1 MAGFN
6 INEFNAQLTNGI
18 VSTANFLATIQPPPC
33 LVSTELGKKMTD
45 LIFLCNAAR
54 HPSRGITTERINK
67 YGYAGAS
74 FLSPYSALYE
84 DMISLDFYIR
94 ASDALPLTIF
104 YYWMQQIVGMP
115 NVDLH
120 SPSAGRLLKPG
131 QVAYRNQYTT
141 EMSVIT
147 YNFNSDQLIKSTIYG
162 VYPTRINEL
171 QTSWSQDDIARIE
184 VQFAFTGVVSEIG
197 RVANG
202 DDSVPSTSKGDPNPL
217 SPVYGKD
224 KVDKEAELAE
234 LTSMLD
240 KLFGNDG
247 GKQFFTSPL
256 ITQLNNLEIDG
267 ARPPVNA
274 QSPTP

>member
-6 INEFNAQLTNGI
+6 IRDFNSQLTNGI
-18 VSTANFLATIQPPPC
+18 VSTANFIATIQPPPC
-33 LVSTELGKKMTD
+33 LVSTELGSKMSELT
-45 LIFLCNAAR
+45 FLCNASR
-54 HPSRGITTERINK
+54 HPSMGVTTERINK

-74 FLSPYSALYE
+74 FLTPYSAIYE
-84 DMISLDFYIR
+84 DMISMDFYIR
-94 ASDALPLTIF
+94 ASDALPLQIF
-104 YYWMQQIVGMP
+104 YYWIQQVVGMP

-120 SPSAGRLLKPG
+120 SPSAGALLKPG
-131 QVAYRNQYTT
+131 QVSYRNQYTT

-147 YNFNSDQLIKSTIYG
+147 YNFNSDQLIKSTMYG

-234 LTSMLD
+234 LTSKQD

-256 ITQLNNLEIDG
+256 TTQLNNLEIDG

>member
-6 INEFNAQLTNGI
+6 INDFNAQLTDGI
-18 VSTANFLATIQPPPC
+18 VSTANFIATIQPPPC
-33 LVSTELGKKMTD
+33 LVSTDHGKKMSD
-45 LIFLCNAAR
+45 LTFLCNASR
-54 HPSRGITTERINK
+54 HPSMGVTTERINK

-74 FLSPYSALYE
+74 FLTPYSAIYE
-84 DMISLDFYIR
+84 DMISMDFYIR
-94 ASDALPLTIF
+94 ASDALPLQIF
-104 YYWMQQIVGMP
+104 YYWIQQVVGMP

-120 SPSAGRLLKPG
+120 SPSAGALLKPG
-131 QVAYRNQYTT
+131 QVSYRNQYTT

-147 YNFNSDQLIKSTIYG
+147 YNFNSDQLIKSTMYG
-162 VYPTRINEL
+162 VYPTRINEI
-171 QTSWSQDDIARIE
+171 QTSWSQEDIARIE
-184 VQFAFTGVVSEIG
+184 VQFAFTGVVSQIG

-202 DDSVPSTSKGDPNPL
+202 DDSVSPGFRGDPNPL

-224 KVDKEAELAE
+224 KVDKEAKLVE
-234 LTSMLD
+234 LTSKQD

-247 GKQFFTSPL
+247 GKQFYTSPL
-256 ITQLNNLEIDG
+256 SEQLNNLEIDG